1 MLNVGEIGVV
11 TGFVSGLTVNI
22 GFVNSAVADDTDVNV
37 VCVKK
42 FFVVRFCFCEGFVF
56 ESNFVDNVGAGVSVV
71 ILVVV
76 KALNFHDAASVL

>member
-1 MLNVGEIGVV
+1 MFNVGEIGVV
-11 TGFVSGLTVNI
+11 TGFVSGLTVDI
-22 GFVNSAVADDTDVNV
+22 VFVNSAVADDTDVNV

-42 FFVVRFCFCEGFVF
+42 FLVVRFCFCEGFVF
-56 ESNFVDNVGAGVSVV
+56 ESNFVDNVGAGISVV